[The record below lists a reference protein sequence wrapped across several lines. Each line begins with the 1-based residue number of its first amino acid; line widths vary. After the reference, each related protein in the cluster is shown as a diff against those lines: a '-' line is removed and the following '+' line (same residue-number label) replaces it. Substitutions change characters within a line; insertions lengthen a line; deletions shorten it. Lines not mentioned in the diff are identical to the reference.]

1 MSKVVLTDFYAD
13 WCGPCKMQTPIIES
27 LEGDY
32 AFRGK
37 VEFKKVN
44 VDEEN
49 ELSSQKGIFV
59 VPTLVLEKDGIELK
73 KWIGVTSKDEL
84 KNALMEA
91 LR

>member
-1 MSKVVLTDFYAD
+1 MSKVVLTDFYAN

-27 LEGDY
+27 LEDDDE
-32 AFRGK
+32 FQGK

-59 VPTLVLEKDGIELK
+59 VPTLILERDGKELK

-84 KNALMEA
+84 KTALKEA